1 MVYRLAI
8 RNEPPGDSE
17 DPEASL
23 HVRCLA
29 VEEVPSSGRLQ
40 RKRFYCNNIGVSY
53 WTCVIYKVLVM
64 LQRLAHMIME
74 KEESPN
80 REMVEK
86 VMKTLAAIKVCVTLA
101 EKRTRHDV

>member
-1 MVYRLAI
+1 
-8 RNEPPGDSE
+8 
-17 DPEASL
+17 
-23 HVRCLA
+23 
-29 VEEVPSSGRLQ
+29 
-40 RKRFYCNNIGVSY
+40 
-53 WTCVIYKVLVM
+53 
-64 LQRLAHMIME
+64 MIME